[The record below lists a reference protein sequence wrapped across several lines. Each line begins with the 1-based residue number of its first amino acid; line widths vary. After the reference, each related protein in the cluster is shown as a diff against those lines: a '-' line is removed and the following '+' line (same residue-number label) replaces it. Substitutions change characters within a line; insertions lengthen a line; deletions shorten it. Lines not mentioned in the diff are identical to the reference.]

1 MTEPDPQQGV
11 LRWIEQYS
19 ATMLQDDLLAELAGE
34 LINELIVEVPE
45 TAADADTRGALDL
58 STHELLRTMLGETSK
73 DPTAEI
79 AFPPAAVDFA
89 RTLARRGHDVGL
101 LLRLYRVGQRVFW
114 SRMMA
119 VVSQEISD
127 PDLRMG
133 VLEFLW
139 DRMSRALERNID
151 LLVAAHTEESE
162 QRLRGALARRSET
175 VHAILRG
182 DAVDIDNAST
192 QLRHNVR
199 RNQIGLV
206 LWATESAAEPD
217 PAEKLERLAAEI
229 AAVIGA
235 PTPLTIRAGAEVV
248 WAWLA
253 TGAEPALARIADAAT
268 FRESP
273 ALRVAVGIPAPG
285 LAGFRGSH
293 REAVRAQDVAI
304 RAERDAAVTH
314 YLDVEVVS
322 CLSSDQEAMRALVV
336 RELAGLA
343 GGGAAL
349 TRLRETALAYLA
361 VGGSARTAAD
371 ALGVH
376 KNTVLYRLKQA
387 ENLLGHGIDERRL
400 ELELALKV
408 ADVYGERV
416 LPTADIP

>member
-1 MTEPDPQQGV
+1 MTEPGPRPGV

-19 ATMLQDDLLAELAGE
+19 ATMLQDELLAELAGE
-34 LINELIVEVPE
+34 LIGELIVEVPE
-45 TAADADTRGALDL
+45 TAADADMRGALDL

-119 VVSQEISD
+119 VVSQEIAT
-127 PDLRMG
+127 
-133 VLEFLW
+133 
-139 DRMSRALERNID
+139 AL
-151 LLVAAHTEESE
+151 
-162 QRLRGALARRSET
+162 
-175 VHAILRG
+175 
-182 DAVDIDNAST
+182 
-192 QLRHNVR
+192 
-199 RNQIGLV
+199 
-206 LWATESAAEPD
+206 
-217 PAEKLERLAAEI
+217 
-229 AAVIGA
+229 GA

-253 TGAEPALARIADAAT
+253 TGGEPALGRIADVAT
-268 FRESP
+268 LRSSP

-304 RAERDAAVTH
+304 NAEGDAAVT
-314 YLDVEVVS
+314 YYRDVEVVS
-322 CLSSDQEAMRALVV
+322 CLSADQEAMRALVI
-336 RELAGLA
+336 R
-343 GGGAAL
+343 
-349 TRLRETALAYLA
+349 
-361 VGGSARTAAD
+361 
-371 ALGVH
+371 
-376 KNTVLYRLKQA
+376 
-387 ENLLGHGIDERRL
+387 ERRL

-416 LPTADIP
+416 LQATSA